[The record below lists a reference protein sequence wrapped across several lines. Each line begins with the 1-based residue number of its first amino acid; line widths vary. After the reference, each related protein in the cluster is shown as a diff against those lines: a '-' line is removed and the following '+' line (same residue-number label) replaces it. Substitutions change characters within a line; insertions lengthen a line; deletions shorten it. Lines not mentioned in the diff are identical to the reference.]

1 MERPPVLVSLAS
13 AVVLVA
19 GLLLILRTG
28 TGRPAA
34 ADAAPPP
41 LQVSTTLPAWR
52 APGTRLRVTGFGASR
67 EHVVLRANGRAV
79 ATATAG
85 RFGRFAFGLTVP
97 QPGRYRLR
105 VYGAQRSQAVGVLRV
120 RPVVLDAVGDIT
132 FGEQVGPAIA
142 SRGAAYPWTY
152 VARTLSA
159 ADVTTGNLETSVS
172 TRGTAAVK
180 EYTFRG
186 GPAALAPVARLAGFD
201 VLTLANNHTVDFG
214 REALLD
220 TIRNV
225 RAAGIETI
233 GAGANE
239 LQARRPAILERGG
252 LRIAL
257 LGYSDVNPV
266 GFTATST
273 APGTAAADVAAIT
286 ADVHAALHRADV
298 AVCFFHWGIEL
309 HTAPT
314 SRQQLF
320 AAACLN
326 AGAKLVLGA
335 HPHVLGGL
343 SRPTAHSLVAWTLG
357 NFVFPSSG
365 DTARTAILRVDLD
378 ARGVRDGRLLPVAIH
393 GFQPRLVG

>member
-1 MERPPVLVSLAS
+1 MERPPALVSLAS

-34 ADAAPPP
+34 ADAAPAP
-41 LQVSTTLPAWR
+41 LRVATTLPAWR
-52 APGTRLRVTGFGASR
+52 APGTRLLVTGFGASR
-67 EHVVLRANGRAV
+67 EHVVLRASGRIV
-79 ATATAG
+79 AKATAG
-85 RFGRFAFGLTVP
+85 RFGRFAFRVTIP

-105 VYGAQRSQAVGVLRV
+105 VFGAERSRAVGVLTV

-132 FGEQVGPAIA
+132 FGEQVGPTIA
-142 SRGAAYPWTY
+142 SRGPAYPWRY
-152 VARTLSA
+152 VARTLRA

-172 TRGTAAVK
+172 TRGIAAVK

-186 GPAALAPVARLAGFD
+186 GPVALPPLARLAGFD

-214 REALLD
+214 RDALLD
-220 TIRNV
+220 TLRHV
-225 RAAGIETI
+225 RAAGIQTI
-233 GAGANE
+233 GAGSNE
-239 LQARRPAILERGG
+239 LQARRPAMLARGG

-257 LGYSDVNPV
+257 LGYSDVNPA

-273 APGTAAADVAAIT
+273 SPGTAAADVAAIT
-286 ADVHAALHRADV
+286 DDVHAALRRADV
-298 AVCFFHWGIEL
+298 AACFFHWGIEL

-326 AGAKLVLGA
+326 AGARLVLGA

-343 SRPTAHSLVAWTLG
+343 SRPTARSLVAWTLG

-365 DTARTAILRVDLD
+365 VTARTAILRVDLD
-378 ARGVRDGRLLPVAIH
+378 ARGVRSARLLPVAIH
-393 GFQPRLVG
+393 GFQPRLDG